1 MQNRLVRSRGNTL
14 DLVTCALRI
23 EITENPKLSLLYTL
37 LLWSVAEGK
46 IVMVM
51 MEWGNTEDSATDFL
65 AHASRLRM
73 LLPTR

>member
-1 MQNRLVRSRGNTL
+1 MRSRRNTL

-23 EITENPKLSLLYTL
+23 ETTENPKLFLLYVL
-37 LLWSVAEGK
+37 ILWSVAEGK

-51 MEWGNTEDSATDFL
+51 MEWGNTGDSATDFL
-65 AHASRLRM
+65 AFALRLRM